1 MTELTLGEFSKI
13 LSYMIDNNHRLI
25 DAGDTPIAV
34 NIEGEAGIG
43 KTSVVEA
50 VAREKKM
57 TFVKVNLAQLEEPG
71 D

>member
-1 MTELTLGEFSKI
+1 
-13 LSYMIDNNHRLI
+13 MIDNNHRLI

-50 VAREKKM
+50 VAKEKKM